1 MAEPAPPSASGPPRV
16 PPKVPASQTPSLPPS
31 LASRV
36 LKAVLLILL
45 AGGLLVAGAT
55 LYNGRLAARQ
65 SYDRILLGAARDIA
79 GSIHIQSGRP
89 IVDLPVSAFE
99 LLAQAPEDRIH
110 YAVRGPGNTLITGLD
125 ETDIAPPARRGGA
138 SSGPEFFDARL
149 NGEPARFVRVT
160 RRFAERDFSGSISVT
175 VGQTLRARQ
184 AMALG
189 LTLDTVLPML
199 LAGLAL
205 LVMSWLVT
213 RSALRPLEAMSEDL
227 AARDPYDLT
236 PVPTD
241 GLPRELTVM
250 LEAMNRFM
258 GRLDRQMEGM
268 RHLISDAAHQL
279 RTPVAAIRVQAE
291 AMQDQPDD
299 ALRARALSRLL
310 TRTRSLGSLLDQ
322 LLSRALVSHRSESV
336 PRAPLDLREVAL
348 EVVERGDHELLA
360 PEAELRLEIGE
371 EPVMVRADAFSVGEA
386 AKNLLVNALKHG
398 ASPIAIGAELRGTEA
413 ALWVRDAGAG
423 PAPEIAARLGQ
434 RFERSTAS
442 HEDSAGLGLAI
453 VASVAAAFGGRIALE
468 YPGGGFRIA
477 LLLPAAPQEDAP
489 E

>member
-1 MAEPAPPSASGPPRV
+1 MTDSPPLPPRR
-16 PPKVPASQTPSLPPS
+16 PARLPPS
-31 LASRV
+31 LAARV

-45 AGGLLVAGAT
+45 AGGLLVAGST

-65 SYDRILLGAARDIA
+65 SYDRILLGAAQDIA
-79 GSIHIQSGRP
+79 ASIRIQNGRP
-89 IVDLPVSAFE
+89 LVDLPVSAFE
-99 LLAQAPEDRIH
+99 LLAQAPDDRIH
-110 YAVRGPGNTLITGLD
+110 YSVRGPRGRLITGLD
-125 ETDIAPPARRGGA
+125 ETDIAPPARRSGGVA
-138 SSGPEFFDARL
+138 PEFFDARL

-160 RRFAERDFSGSISVT
+160 RRFAERDFSGGISVT

-184 AMALG
+184 AMAVG

-205 LVMSWLVT
+205 LVMSWIVT
-213 RSALRPLEAMSEDL
+213 RSALRPLEALSEDL
-227 AARDPYDLT
+227 AGRDPYDLT
-236 PVPTD
+236 PVPTE

-291 AMQDQPDD
+291 AMQDQPD
-299 ALRARALSRLL
+299 AGLRERALARLL
-310 TRTRSLGSLLDQ
+310 ARTRSLGTLLDQ
-322 LLSRALVSHRSESV
+322 LLSRALVSHRTESA

-360 PEAELRLEIGE
+360 PAAELRLEIGE
-371 EPVMVRADAFSVGEA
+371 DPVMVRADAFSVGEA

-398 ASPIAIGAELRGTEA
+398 QAPIAIGAERRGSEA
-413 ALWVRDAGAG
+413 ALWVMDAGPG

-434 RFERSTAS
+434 RFERSAAS
-442 HEDSAGLGLAI
+442 REDSAGLGLAI
-453 VASVAAAFGGRIALE
+453 VASVATAFGGRVALE
-468 YPGGGFRIA
+468 YPEHGFRIA
-477 LLLPAAPQEDAP
+477 LLLPAAPDEEGAA
-489 E
+489 

>member
-1 MAEPAPPSASGPPRV
+1 MAEPAPRADSGPSRMPPTV
-16 PPKVPASQTPSLPPS
+16 PPSHTPSLPPS
-31 LASRV
+31 LSSRV
-36 LKAVLLILL
+36 IKAVLLILL
-45 AGGLLVAGAT
+45 VGGLLVAGAT

-65 SYDRILLGAARDIA
+65 SYDRILLGAAQDIA

-125 ETDIAPPARRGGA
+125 ETDIAPPARRGGP

-236 PVPTD
+236 PVPTE

-258 GRLDRQMEGM
+258 GRLDRQMEGI

-299 ALRARALSRLL
+299 ALRARALTRLL

-336 PRAPLDLREVAL
+336 PRAPLDLREKSLHLAGRILEFDPDVRGGAGFGIARDILESGRAL
-348 EVVERGDHELLA
+348 EKMNAIIDAQGRVGTPPELGSLQQPVTAPRAGVVTAIDNLQLARIASLAGAPLDKGAGVDLHVKRGDE
-360 PEAELRLEIGE
+360 
-371 EPVMVRADAFSVGEA
+371 V
-386 AKNLLVNALKHG
+386 AKGDPLYTVY
-398 ASPIAIGAELRGTEA
+398 
-413 ALWVRDAGAG
+413 
-423 PAPEIAARLGQ
+423 
-434 RFERSTAS
+434 
-442 HEDSAGLGLAI
+442 
-453 VASVAAAFGGRIALE
+453 AAFHADFRFAL
-468 YPGGGFRIA
+468 
-477 LLLPAAPQEDAP
+477 DAVEEHIGYTIGKATATP
-489 E
+489 